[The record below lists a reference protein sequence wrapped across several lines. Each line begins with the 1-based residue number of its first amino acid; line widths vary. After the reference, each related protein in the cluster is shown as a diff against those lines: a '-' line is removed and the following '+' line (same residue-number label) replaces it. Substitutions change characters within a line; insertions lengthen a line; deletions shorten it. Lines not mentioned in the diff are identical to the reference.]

1 MAGRAHR
8 SSAGQSAR
16 RRAPTIATQPSST
29 SITPSWDALRRDIKP
44 VYAAVTAAAARA
56 ALDELAELWGQRYG
70 AIIRLWANAWE
81 QFIPFLDYDTEIR
94 KVICSTDAIVI
105 WSPRRA
111 VLHVDH
117 KGLTGRVLP
126 GGGGY
131 LPLSITRIS
140 RRSNACSAGA
150 HARLVA

>member
-94 KVICSTDAIVI
+94 KVICSTDAIE
-105 WSPRRA
+105 SLNARYRRA
-111 VLHVDH
+111 VRARGHFPSE
-117 KGLTGRVLP
+117 TGRGVQACPVPIGVPLGP
-126 GGGGY
+126 G
-131 LPLSITRIS
+131 L
-140 RRSNACSAGA
+140 AG
-150 HARLVA
+150 RP